1 MTRFA
6 VKISALFCATAMLAG
21 CQTTYYKV
29 WEQLGKEKRHLLKD
43 HVQYARNDQEK
54 ASEEFKDA
62 LTRVKEVYGFSGGDM
77 ESYYNQLK
85 ADYDR
90 CRERAKI
97 IDERIDQMERIAKD
111 LFKEWESEIKAMT
124 NENFKQQSRRSL
136 EDTQK
141 RYAQL
146 SRTTVAAR
154 DRMKPVIAK
163 LNDYVLYLKHNLNAQ
178 AIGAL
183 QKEAGSIETDVD
195 VLIAD
200 MTRSIREADAFLK
213 DFE

>member
-1 MTRFA
+1 M
-6 VKISALFCATAMLAG
+6 ALMAG
-21 CQTTYYKV
+21 CQSAYYKV
-29 WEQLGKEKRHLLKD
+29 WEQMGKEKRHLLRD
-43 HVQYARNDQEK
+43 HVQYARDDQEK

-77 ESYYNQLK
+77 EAYYNRLK
-85 ADYDR
+85 DDTDR
-90 CRERAKI
+90 CRERARG
-97 IDERIDQMERIAKD
+97 IDERIDQMDRIAKD
-111 LFKEWESEIKAMT
+111 LFKEWEYEIKAMT

-146 SRTTVAAR
+146 SRTAGAAR
-154 DRMKPVIAK
+154 DRMKPVLAK

-183 QKEAGSIETDVD
+183 QKEARSIETDVD

>member
-1 MTRFA
+1 MIRFS
-6 VKISALFCATAMLAG
+6 VQVFALLCAMALMAG
-21 CQTTYYKV
+21 CQSAYYKV
-29 WEQLGKEKRHLLKD
+29 WEQMGKEKRHLLRD

-77 ESYYNQLK
+77 ETYYNRLK
-85 ADYDR
+85 DDTDR
-90 CRERAKI
+90 CTERARV
-97 IDERIDQMERIAKD
+97 IDERIDQMDRIAKD

-124 NENFKQQSRRSL
+124 HENFKQQSRRSL
-136 EDTQK
+136 EDTRK
-141 RYAQL
+141 RYARL

-154 DRMKPVIAK
+154 DRMKPVLAK

-183 QKEAGSIETDVD
+183 QKEAEGIETDVD

-200 MTRSIREADAFLK
+200 MKRSIREADAFLK

>member
-1 MTRFA
+1 M
-6 VKISALFCATAMLAG
+6 ALMAG
-21 CQTTYYKV
+21 CQSAYYKV
-29 WEQLGKEKRHLLKD
+29 WEQMGKEKRHLLRD
-43 HVQYARNDQEK
+43 HVQYARDDQEK

-62 LTRVKEVYGFSGGDM
+62 LTRVKEVYGFGGGDM
-77 ESYYNQLK
+77 EAYYNRLK
-85 ADYDR
+85 DDTDR
-90 CRERAKI
+90 CRERARG
-97 IDERIDQMERIAKD
+97 IDERIDQMDRIAKD
-111 LFKEWESEIKAMT
+111 LFKEWEYEIKAMT

-146 SRTTVAAR
+146 SRTAGAAR
-154 DRMKPVIAK
+154 DRMKPVLAK

-183 QKEAGSIETDVD
+183 QKEARSIETDVD

>member
-1 MTRFA
+1 MIRFSVKVFAFLCAMT
-6 VKISALFCATAMLAG
+6 VMAG
-21 CQTTYYKV
+21 CQSAYYKV
-29 WEQLGKEKRHLLKD
+29 WEQLGKEKRHLLRD
-43 HVQYARNDQEK
+43 HVQYARDDQEK

-77 ESYYNQLK
+77 ETCYNRLK
-85 ADYDR
+85 DDYDR
-90 CRERAKI
+90 CAERARV
-97 IDERIDQMERIAKD
+97 IDERIDQMDRIAKD
-111 LFKEWESEIKAMT
+111 LFKEWEYEIKAMT
-124 NENFKQQSRRSL
+124 HENFKQQSRRSL
-136 EDTQK
+136 EDTKK
-141 RYAQL
+141 RYVQL

-154 DRMKPVIAK
+154 DRMKPVLTK

-183 QKEAGSIETDVD
+183 QQEAEGIETDVN

-213 DFE
+213 DFD

>member
-1 MTRFA
+1 MIRFSL
-6 VKISALFCATAMLAG
+6 KISAVLCVMAVMAG

-29 WEQLGKEKRHLLKD
+29 WEQLGKEKRHLLRD
-43 HVQYARNDQEK
+43 HVQYARDDQEK

-77 ESYYNQLK
+77 EAYYNRLK
-85 ADYDR
+85 DDTDR
-90 CRERAKI
+90 CRERARG
-97 IDERIDQMERIAKD
+97 IDERIDQMDRIAKD
-111 LFKEWESEIKAMT
+111 LFKEWEYEIKAMT

-141 RYAQL
+141 RYARL
-146 SRTTVAAR
+146 SRTAGAAR
-154 DRMKPVIAK
+154 DRMKPVLAK

-183 QKEAGSIETDVD
+183 QKEAEGIETDVD

>member
-1 MTRFA
+1 MIRFS
-6 VKISALFCATAMLAG
+6 VKVFALLCTMALMAG
-21 CQTTYYKV
+21 CQSAYYKV
-29 WEQLGKEKRHLLKD
+29 WEQMGKEKRHLLRD
-43 HVQYARNDQEK
+43 HVQYARDDQEK

-77 ESYYNQLK
+77 EAYYNRLK
-85 ADYDR
+85 DDTDR
-90 CRERAKI
+90 CRERARG
-97 IDERIDQMERIAKD
+97 IDERIDQMDRIAKD
-111 LFKEWESEIKAMT
+111 LFKEWEYEIKAMT

-146 SRTTVAAR
+146 SRTAGAAR
-154 DRMKPVIAK
+154 DRMKPVLAK

-183 QKEAGSIETDVD
+183 QKEARSIETDVD

>member
-1 MTRFA
+1 
-6 VKISALFCATAMLAG
+6 
-21 CQTTYYKV
+21 
-29 WEQLGKEKRHLLKD
+29 
-43 HVQYARNDQEK
+43 
-54 ASEEFKDA
+54 
-62 LTRVKEVYGFSGGDM
+62 
-77 ESYYNQLK
+77 
-85 ADYDR
+85 R
-90 CRERAKI
+90 CRERARG
-97 IDERIDQMERIAKD
+97 IDERIDQMDRIAKD
-111 LFKEWESEIKAMT
+111 LFKEWEYEIKAMT

-146 SRTTVAAR
+146 SRTAGAAR
-154 DRMKPVIAK
+154 DRMKPVLAK

-183 QKEAGSIETDVD
+183 QKEARSIETDVD

>member
-1 MTRFA
+1 MA
-6 VKISALFCATAMLAG
+6 VMAG
-21 CQTTYYKV
+21 CQSAYYKV
-29 WEQLGKEKRHLLKD
+29 WEQLGKEKRHLLRD
-43 HVQYARNDQEK
+43 HVQYARDDQEK

-77 ESYYNQLK
+77 ETYYNRLK
-85 ADYDR
+85 DDTDR
-90 CRERAKI
+90 CTERARV
-97 IDERIDQMERIAKD
+97 IDERIDQMDRIAKD
-111 LFKEWESEIKAMT
+111 LFKEWEYEIKAMT
-124 NENFKQQSRRSL
+124 SENFKQQSRRSL
-136 EDTQK
+136 EDTRK

-146 SRTTVAAR
+146 SRTAGAAR
-154 DRMKPVIAK
+154 DRMKPVLAK

-183 QKEAGSIETDVD
+183 QKEARSIETNVD

>member
-1 MTRFA
+1 MIRFS
-6 VKISALFCATAMLAG
+6 VQVFALLCAMALMAG
-21 CQTTYYKV
+21 CQSAYYKV
-29 WEQLGKEKRHLLKD
+29 WEQMGKEKRHLLRD

-77 ESYYNQLK
+77 ETYYNRLK
-85 ADYDR
+85 DDTDR
-90 CRERAKI
+90 CTERARV
-97 IDERIDQMERIAKD
+97 IDERIDQMDRIAKD
-111 LFKEWESEIKAMT
+111 LFKEWESEIKAMSH
-124 NENFKQQSRRSL
+124 ENFKQQSRRSL
-136 EDTQK
+136 EDTRK

-154 DRMKPVIAK
+154 DRMKPVLAK

-183 QKEAGSIETDVD
+183 QKEAEGIETDVD

>member
-1 MTRFA
+1 M
-6 VKISALFCATAMLAG
+6 
-21 CQTTYYKV
+21 
-29 WEQLGKEKRHLLKD
+29 D
-43 HVQYARNDQEK
+43 
-54 ASEEFKDA
+54 
-62 LTRVKEVYGFSGGDM
+62 
-77 ESYYNQLK
+77 
-85 ADYDR
+85 
-90 CRERAKI
+90 
-97 IDERIDQMERIAKD
+97 RIAKD
-111 LFKEWESEIKAMT
+111 LFKEWEYEIKAMT

-141 RYAQL
+141 RYARL
-146 SRTTVAAR
+146 SRTAGAAR
-154 DRMKPVIAK
+154 DRMKPVLAK

-183 QKEAGSIETDVD
+183 QKEAEGIETDVD